1 MPLQPRSRL
10 ASTHALFCF
19 ILCQALSNGTMDQ
32 AEAVAKVKEWRPL
45 AVDEQNKKLTTG
57 VY

>member
-1 MPLQPRSRL
+1 MPLQPRSRVAL
-10 ASTHALFCF
+10 THALFC
-19 ILCQALSNGTMDQ
+19 LCQALSNGTMDQ

-45 AVDEQNKKLTTG
+45 AVNEQSKKLTTG